1 MGLENKVKN
10 KANQAGGKIKETV
23 GRLTDDP
30 QMELDGRMQNAGAK
44 LAEGAEKVKDSVKR
58 GARDIKD
65 ALK

>member
-10 KANQAGGKIKETV
+10 KANQAGGKVKETV

-44 LAEGAEKVKDSVKR
+44 VAESAEKVKDSVKR
-58 GARDIKD
+58 GVRDIKD
-65 ALK
+65 TLK

>member
-10 KANQAGGKIKETV
+10 KANQAGGKVKETV

-44 LAEGAEKVKDSVKR
+44 VAEDAEKVKDSVKR
-58 GARDIKD
+58 GVRDIKD